1 MTVSLNPISND
12 EKHIL
17 QNLYSLYLHDL
28 SEYTDGLDISTD
40 GSFEFDSFELI
51 WKEEGVT
58 PYFLKKDKT
67 IVGFLLLLERPFLKK
82 DCDYSINDIFMLKKY
97 RRKGIAISLLKELF
111 KQKKGSYYIVE
122 LAKNIPAVIFWR
134 RVFSALNIEFEEK
147 KKIVDDEECLVQ
159 SFRI

>member
-58 PYFLKKDKT
+58 PYFFIKDKT

-82 DCDYSINDIFMLKKY
+82 DCDYSINDIFMLKKH

-122 LAKNIPAVIFWR
+122 LAKNIPAIIFWR